1 MLGCIAYTLMPFD
14 VHNRASIPRCAFR
27 WGEIREILMDTRTAP
42 KNTSHYVSIL
52 KFASVL

>member
-27 WGEIREILMDTRTAP
+27 WGEIREMLMYTRTTP